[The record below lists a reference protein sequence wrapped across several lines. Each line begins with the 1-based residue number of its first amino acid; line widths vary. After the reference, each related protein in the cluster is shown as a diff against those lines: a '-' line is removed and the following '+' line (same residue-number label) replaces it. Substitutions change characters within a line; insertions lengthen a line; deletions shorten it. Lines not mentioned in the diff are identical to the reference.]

1 MDSKH
6 NPFTDLQ
13 RCNVRC
19 NVRYKMTGTLSMRTS
34 SACLMRWM
42 RRTPCENTSKGQFV
56 GIGSTETYTA
66 QRALLS
72 ARRMTLRWGARGSL
86 LLLAPFLPQAPAARP
101 CPPGRRETSVLE
113 HALKQPGGS
122 QMRKQMRSTFPIPG
136 TEDGNVKG
144 NAPRSGGA
152 EAEKSCPCIGLQM
165 LLYPKI
171 TNSECGA
178 LRHTR
183 KMLFWGT

>member
-42 RRTPCENTSKGQFV
+42 RRTPCEHEQGSVRWIRQHGDLYRAASLVV
-56 GIGSTETYTA
+56 GTKNDF
-66 QRALLS
+66 
-72 ARRMTLRWGARGSL
+72 LRWGARGSL

-101 CPPGRRETSVLE
+101 CLPGRLAASVLE

-122 QMRKQMRSTFPIPG
+122 QMRKQMRSTFRIPG
-136 TEDGNVKG
+136 TEDRSIEG

-152 EAEKSCPCIGLQM
+152 A
-165 LLYPKI
+165 LLI
-171 TNSECGA
+171 EQIFVRWTLLELLERA
-178 LRHTR
+178 T
-183 KMLFWGT
+183 